1 MTLGADANPLTGVAG
16 MLPDGI
22 APIQGLQIPIN
33 RCSQSLSEI
42 MPGMPAQFLGDTPRV
57 DGIAT
62 VMPRAVAHP
71 SDQAGMGC
79 SLGAPL
85 IQQRPLQRSPDAMV
99 PAPSPA
105 MQHIDRDY

>member
-1 MTLGADANPLTGVAG
+1 MTRGADANPLTGVAG

-33 RCSQSLSEI
+33 RCSQSVTEI
-42 MPGMPAQFLGDTPRV
+42 MPGMPAQFLADAPRV

-62 VMPRAVAHP
+62 VMPWAVAHS
-71 SDQAGMGC
+71 SDQPSMGC

-85 IQQRPLQRSPDAMV
+85 IQQRTDGLHHLKVAALAMTPNAV
-99 PAPSPA
+99 AA
-105 MQHIDRDY
+105 A